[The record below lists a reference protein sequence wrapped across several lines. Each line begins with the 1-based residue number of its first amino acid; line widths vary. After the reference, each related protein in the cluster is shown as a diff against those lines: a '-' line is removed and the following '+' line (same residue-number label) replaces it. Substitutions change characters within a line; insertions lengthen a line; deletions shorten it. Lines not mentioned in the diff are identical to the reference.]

1 MYRLHSS
8 QINSYKYES
17 AVQKLGFIKYVV
29 TDVQML
35 SFLQKYFSG
44 KSVARCHVPSLLS
57 LILD

>member
-1 MYRLHSS
+1 M
-8 QINSYKYES
+8 
-17 AVQKLGFIKYVV
+17 QKLGFIKYVV